1 MESTIGVYELE
12 TKEGRRL
19 IEGADVIIGRDVMSQ
34 REFVVFG
41 RNALRRTATGQQ
53 EAHGLVVLLDQDTDE
68 LEYLCAAC
76 QTLKG
81 RHEYRPS

>member
-1 MESTIGVYELE
+1 MESTIGVYEIE
-12 TKEGRRL
+12 THEGRQQL
-19 IEGADVIIGRDVMSQ
+19 EAADVVIGRDVMSR

-41 RNALRRTATGQQ
+41 RDALRRAATGEQQ
-53 EAHGLVVLLDQDTDE
+53 AHGLVVLLDQDTDE

-81 RHEYRPS
+81 RNEYRPS